1 MKGNLRL
8 PFHVIRPSQFKNK
21 KCPKRRCRVKVRQC
35 WQNLDPNLHKGWR
48 TSPPNSLS
56 LERGSGQKRAQ
67 EDRRCRCLNLYTVSS
82 TSFSGVLLTEVQPA
96 KTVKKTEAPK
106 EKASPWVTTV
116 GKRTLGLRCV
126 DPVKSLWFPSQ
137 IWHCIYIAFAN
148 RLPWP
153 ARPNLCKSRK
163 RRKRRFG
170 IWTGNRILNSGW
182 LLYSCSWW
190 FQWMQKFQPI
200 SRSQHWS
207 IYERLLKW
215 RGSLSRHRL
224 ITQSFFSL
232 QLFPVCFNWHL
243 RHFRT
248 ILKWRNHH
256 QKWRWVAACGG
267 SLFRSC

>member
-1 MKGNLRL
+1 MSQNSESSLFLACFTQAIYLFARLFWSSLKFKPVMKGNLRL

-137 IWHCIYIAFAN
+137 IWHCICQQTSLACQAK
-148 RLPWP
+148 PV
-153 ARPNLCKSRK
+153 
-163 RRKRRFG
+163 
-170 IWTGNRILNSGW
+170 
-182 LLYSCSWW
+182 
-190 FQWMQKFQPI
+190 QKQEA
-200 SRSQHWS
+200 SKEKVWNMDR
-207 IYERLLKW
+207 E
-215 RGSLSRHRL
+215 
-224 ITQSFFSL
+224 
-232 QLFPVCFNWHL
+232 
-243 RHFRT
+243 
-248 ILKWRNHH
+248 
-256 QKWRWVAACGG
+256 
-267 SLFRSC
+267 